1 MEGIVD
7 DLHPE
12 NNVAKHITPKNDLT
26 KDVMQVEKFTI
37 ENFMLWKFQ
46 MGIMFYVKKLFDIVD
61 GIEGKTDENE
71 VDWLHKDNVG
81 QVIICASIDR
91 YQIMTCCTSR

>member
-1 MEGIVD
+1 
-7 DLHPE
+7 
-12 NNVAKHITPKNDLT
+12 
-26 KDVMQVEKFTI
+26 
-37 ENFMLWKFQ
+37 